1 MAKQLELTMLCD
13 LPGGIVH
20 HEPSKDLAEA
30 IRKAVIHSNYDQ
42 ETLASMVD
50 FDPGN
55 FNKLLKN
62 STKALDALAP
72 LMKITRSDGPITTL
86 AQMIGRKVITE
97 EEYQQLKEAEKERDQ
112 LREVIRGAVGV
123 RETV

>member
-1 MAKQLELTMLCD
+1 MLCD

-20 HEPSKDLAEA
+20 HQPSENLADA

-42 ETLASMVD
+42 ETIAGMIG

-62 STKALDALAP
+62 STKAIDALAP

-86 AQMIGRKVITE
+86 AQAIGRVVITQSEYDSLMRDRE
-97 EEYQQLKEAEKERDQ
+97 ELQTLKRMIK
-112 LREVIRGAVGV
+112 GAVSV
-123 RETV
+123 RENF